1 MLSSPGLSPLWWWKA
16 APGDRW
22 PGFLAGLSHLAAS
35 PPSPCRLTD
44 FSKPDA
50 AAQSLSHTAS
60 DRARTWSVLAIN
72 TVAVNGSEI
81 AGRFISSWGDWEKHQ
96 GEDDLWVDG
105 WHVPRISWIWTDFA
119 ELLFLLHVYC
129 SSPSCLPVT
138 AAASRTTTKHSGLKL
153 NRDRGRDG
161 VCVCVCVC

>member
-1 MLSSPGLSPLWWWKA
+1 MQQHKA
-16 APGDRW
+16 C
-22 PGFLAGLSHLAAS
+22 HTQ
-35 PPSPCRLTD
+35 PPTEQEHDQCWQLILLLLT
-44 FSKPDA
+44 
-50 AAQSLSHTAS
+50 
-60 DRARTWSVLAIN
+60 
-72 TVAVNGSEI
+72 AVRSQGEL
-81 AGRFISSWGDWEKHQ
+81 FISSWGDWEKHQ

-161 VCVCVCVC
+161 VCVCVCVCVSHAILFFPNLPWLPVAFRIGLHHLAWPAKPSAT

>member
-1 MLSSPGLSPLWWWKA
+1 MQQHKA
-16 APGDRW
+16 C
-22 PGFLAGLSHLAAS
+22 HTQ
-35 PPSPCRLTD
+35 PPTEQEHDQCWQLILLLLT
-44 FSKPDA
+44 
-50 AAQSLSHTAS
+50 
-60 DRARTWSVLAIN
+60 
-72 TVAVNGSEI
+72 AVRSQGEL
-81 AGRFISSWGDWEKHQ
+81 FISSWGDWEKHQ

-161 VCVCVCVC
+161 VCVCVCVCVCMCVRVLNIDRVRDGVCVCVCVCVLAMPFCSSQTFHDFLLPSG